1 MKRYIKPSIETIV
14 MPSLLLLDTSYEE
27 GSQVDGAMSNGHDG
41 EFETDMEEST
51 SLWLK
56 SNSMWNDDS
65 KK

>member
-1 MKRYIKPSIETIV
+1 

>member
-1 MKRYIKPSIETIV
+1 
-14 MPSLLLLDTSYEE
+14 
-27 GSQVDGAMSNGHDG
+27 MSNGHDG